1 MKRKL
6 FFITFLMLLCS
17 TIFGQITP
25 KYNYVEDGTYQH
37 SMILTAVIEFDG
49 VEQINPNLELGVFS
63 GNELRGGAFVEEID
77 GRYYARPVIYG
88 QSGQFFTFKV
98 YDHTTGIEIEREW
111 SVGSTFTYGG
121 STMEYM
127 SYNSYGYGNFSQPAV
142 IDFVTPNHWIPNHN
156 VYENNYDV
164 IAVVLIDD
172 IEQAGQD
179 AVNLELGAFSV
190 SDGTVRGSVKLN
202 SQTILGNTRYYA
214 DMLVYGNE
222 NDKITFRLYNHATKQ
237 ELQFNDVNTCTL
249 IEANDATGN
258 PILGSYI
265 KPVEVNFI
273 TEPYVAQIGD
283 KNYTSLEKAIAA
295 AQAGDV
301 VKVFA
306 GTYPLPSMKAG
317 ITIEGAVDENG
328 EVKVLF
334 EGTLTGTLEDL
345 TLKNIHIRGG
355 NAQRWAY
362 AKGDLKFVN
371 VIFEATSVYALHFD
385 GITEGTNLLY
395 DHCTIIG
402 WAAMGG
408 TPESCKFIGCT
419 IKDNGTYG
427 VIRTYFD
434 TTIEGCTFDVDG
446 ANPNDNFQDGIHAVD
461 GAYVIV
467 NGCTNVNGTMEDIV
481 NILAMSV
488 VSIDGVEI
496 KHLAKIGDN
505 YYFTL
510 AEAFASVQNGE
521 TVQLL
526 ADLTLVSETTDPE
539 TTDPETT
546 YTIAD
551 GKSVTLDMNGKKITV
566 TDNKTSSNYELFYI
580 YGGLTVIGDGTIE
593 LTATNDRD
601 WNAMSAIFHNRGGVL
616 TINNGTF
623 KHLGGTDM
631 AYVVDNSGNY
641 YGDATTNINNGTL
654 ASTYIAIRNRM
665 EQNTHG
671 ASGKAIL
678 NVANGSISGTSRAI
692 WAQAASTSETA
703 PATGEINITGG
714 TIGLIDTPRSTGA
727 VSMTTISGGTV
738 SAFQGE
744 VNELKVT
751 GGTLNDVTIMDA
763 SGNEIDYAVNK
774 YGLYVAAVAK
784 IGDKGYVSIQAAV
797 NEAQDGNTVIVKE
810 GKYNVFCPEGSDDN
824 YTGRAHNLFV
834 GKSITI
840 KGEEG
845 KEVVIYS
852 YQETYPNAFDARITL
867 LISGSDGVV
876 IDNLTIL
883 PCYYPATIT
892 TDLST
897 VTGSEINALV
907 GADNLKYYYN
917 QIIDAMRSY
926 NGSGQVS
933 KDYIANITVKNCIIG
948 DEAIPAENWGSAI
961 YYPGAVGNANNFAG
975 LTGGYTI
982 ENNVLFG
989 GICIC
994 EGAAKDATTET
1005 CIIKDNI
1012 IHGGLFL
1019 NGKRPTGWNYVSLTV
1034 FPTVTGNTFTQ
1045 AAGNTDGHA
1054 WFIGSRDG
1062 DEGAVI
1068 PTETLE
1074 AYLANNTFTVASDK
1088 KAKVVE
1094 GNYAYSA
1101 EATEYYG
1108 LVSSEFIVDG
1118 EGTENNPYIINNL
1131 HELEAFRDAVNAG
1144 NNFSGKVFKLKSNI
1158 DLNPTRAI
1166 NYWEPIG
1173 TQANPFEGTFD
1184 GGDNTI
1190 SNLVVEGEN
1199 NVGLFGYAT
1208 SATIKNVKLE
1218 NVNVKGTDCVGA
1230 IAGQVY
1236 STSLIDN
1243 CHVSGLIQVEGQTNV
1258 GGIVGKYY
1266 TKVKNCSVIGDD
1278 VDTSYV
1284 KGTYVASDLEGDNI
1298 AGIMGHGGE
1307 DNRFENN
1314 TVKNITI
1321 SGTRK
1326 VAGIVGVTDM
1336 NTQVKN
1342 CVVEDVNIVTTA
1354 TVEYANS
1361 KKNTMSNGTLV
1372 GSYTT
1377 GNNTTG
1383 TVESCV
1389 VKNVNFLNP
1398 NNAVVS
1404 VGPITGGLRGGTD
1417 GMLAP
1422 TGVTASNNNIYMST
1436 ITGSNNLFLMNPVA
1450 KIGTTEYYT
1459 LFDAVAAVQ
1468 DGETITML
1476 RNTAEEFAI
1485 DNTTANITLDMAG
1498 FTLTGAITP
1507 SKANLTIENGTINNE
1522 NASYSAIEINA
1533 GTLVLNYVK
1542 VTSKRHGVRIDGAVE
1557 ATINGGE
1564 YRLSATSGTRHAV
1577 NVSGDADVTITDGI
1591 FVGPKGTTMDSG
1603 SAVCVQLGAEV
1614 TIEGGDFSG
1623 GKNAT
1628 LGVSG
1633 TMTVTGGTFDQDV
1646 TAYCAEGYL
1655 CELNDETGKY
1665 EVFRGLT
1672 GKGTETEPYLIKN
1685 LSDLVF
1691 FRDHVNEGGI
1701 KYNAEDIWVALANDI
1716 DMTDIANWTPIGN
1729 VDYNNKYI
1737 PQGPVFVGVFN
1748 GNGKVISNLKVAS
1761 TVGGVDTQANVGLFG
1776 ITGKGAVIK
1785 NLTLTNVT
1793 INTDGRNV
1801 GALAGFAY
1809 KATLDNI
1816 TVNGDIQIKG
1826 GNNVSGVAGMTRHH
1840 AMSATNISVSGANG
1854 SAIVGNNIVGGI
1866 FAEIAPND
1874 SEQTF
1879 NNLSVENVAIT
1890 GASGVGGIVGLL
1902 TLGTVE
1908 NVSVKNVVLTGRTD
1922 YQGNAMGR
1930 IRLGSVAGLMGGN
1943 YATIINPTVEN
1954 VTAKNLDGNDVVL
1967 PIIGA
1972 NYDASSNATEAR
1984 IGDTYYATLKHA
1996 IAAAQED
2003 ETTIVMIAD
2012 AEVSETVKVVAGQ
2025 KITLDLNGKTISAG
2039 WEDQSAGKHIYA
2051 FTNNGT
2057 LTIKDSSTEANGTIN
2072 ARGNHN
2078 YGTMTLV
2085 NGTINAIDDNGGY
2098 GVCNYDGA
2106 TFTMNGGTIAA
2117 TNEDGDTPG
2126 NGYDAT
2132 TVRVDE
2138 GAIFT
2143 MNGGTINN
2151 SCNYTFAIENHG
2163 TTTIEGGTITS
2174 VHSTV
2179 ANYGTMTIEGGSFTC
2194 NGLEGITAHALWA
2207 AAGTTTINGGTFD
2220 GKDNY
2225 NGFNVDASEGAIV
2238 NITGGNFLP
2247 VHSGSLY
2254 GEGTIAVSGG
2264 TFFDPVPEARCAAG
2278 YIPQD
2283 NDDGTYGVKPGQY
2296 VAQVGDVKYE
2306 TLVEAVEA
2314 VSATDNEIIILA
2326 NSAESVSVPA
2336 DVIINLNEI
2345 ETEAFIT
2352 AEGNLTF
2359 KGNGSI
2365 KTLESIAGG
2374 TITVEN
2380 GKTLA
2385 LNNFRFG
2392 SSGNASAT
2400 YTITGGTITAKYG
2413 FFQYGVYA
2421 LYSNFETG
2429 YMYYSYGSDI
2439 TVHGTFHSEG
2449 KGDGLDYVRGKLTIA
2464 NGGES
2469 IHDKTLWVG
2478 QPASWGP
2485 MEATLIVEQGG
2496 YVKANSLSV
2505 YSGSALQI
2513 DATSLIGGETID
2525 EVECNTLTVEGTVEA
2540 INNDKVMAVVEGN
2553 KIMIKAKPVMIVETD
2568 AYYATLAE
2576 AFAAA
2581 NNQTV
2586 KVLQNITLTEGI
2598 VIPADKTVTLDLNG
2612 KTISQEKECTASYE
2626 MINNK
2631 GNLTITGEGKLSFKD
2646 TSAGD
2651 PNFGWG
2657 SYTVRNEGNLVVENG
2672 TIEHLGEQNQ
2682 PSNVVHMYCAI
2693 FQYSGSSTIN
2703 DGTISTPTYRSA
2715 RLWKGDMTINGG
2727 TFDGQL
2733 WVQCVDD
2740 TAELTIKGGE
2750 FSPNG
2755 GDGSSVFVGNPNNT
2769 AEFTVTG
2776 GTFETKIGCSDANNL
2791 KGDRIIGGLFSQ
2803 SAVDNTNDAL
2813 LGDDFEFVGTP
2824 DANGYYTVIQV
2835 SGTQTRDLQ
2844 AGWNW
2849 FSSYVDLSQ
2858 EGGLLKLQTALGE
2871 SGLAIKGQTEN
2882 QSVQYV
2888 KIGVVEG
2895 EEIYAW
2901 TGNQNW
2907 NPYSNKMYMIK
2918 TSKAMSAEEFGI
2930 NGDFIDYEHT
2940 TIALFQGWNWI
2951 SYPLSEPA
2959 YANEALAGL
2968 TPTEGDQIKAYGAN
2982 TYIEYSEGEW
2992 YPEDF
2997 VFMPGEGYMYKAE
3010 SPNSFVY
3017 TKGTTNVRATNK
3029 TTENNNWMA
3038 QTSEYANNM
3047 TITAMLSIDGE
3058 VVNDNYEI
3066 AAFANGECR
3075 GSARPI
3081 YIEKID
3087 AYILFMTVYGEEVED
3102 LTFRYYDVNYGTEYE
3117 LDNRV
3122 VYSNDASLGSIKDPY
3137 MFTLNI
3143 TGVDETSMSEI
3154 NIYPNPTTIGS
3165 EINLQA
3171 TCDKVEV
3178 FNALGVKIAEYQNVD
3193 TLDAF
3198 ETAGIYVIR
3207 ITNDNAVKHCRLV
3220 VK

>member
-1 MKRKL
+1 
-6 FFITFLMLLCS
+6 MLLCS

-63 GNELRGGAFVEEID
+63 GNELRGGAFVEEIA

-334 EGTLTGTLEDL
+334 EGTLTSTLEDL

-362 AKGDLKFVN
+362 AKGDLTFVN

-395 DHCTIIG
+395 EDCTIIG

-408 TPESCKFIGCT
+408 NPESCKFIGCT

-434 TTIEGCTFDVDG
+434 TTIEECIFDVNG
-446 ANPNDNFQDGIHAVD
+446 ANPNDNFQDGIHAVE

-467 NGCTNVNGTMEDIV
+467 NGCTNVNGTMKDIV
-481 NILAMSV
+481 NIHAMSV

-510 AEAFASVQNGE
+510 AEAFAAAQDGE

-526 ADLTLVSETTDPE
+526 ADLTLDSE
-539 TTDPETT
+539 T

-566 TDNKTSSNYELFYI
+566 TDNKTINYELFYI

-692 WAQAASTSETA
+692 WAQAASTSDTA
-703 PATGEINITGG
+703 PATGEINISGG

-774 YGLYVAAVAK
+774 DGLYVAAVAK

-810 GKYNVFCPEGSDDN
+810 GKYNVFCPKGSDDN
-824 YTGRAHNLFV
+824 YTGSAHNLFV

-840 KGEEG
+840 KGEED

-852 YQETYPNAFDARITL
+852 YQETYTNTFDARITL

-897 VTGSEINALV
+897 VTGSKINALV

-917 QIIDAMRSY
+917 QIIDAMRNY
-926 NGSGQVS
+926 NGTGEVS
-933 KDYIANITVKNCIIG
+933 KDYIANITVKNCTIG

-961 YYPGAVGNANNFAG
+961 YYPGAVGSPTNFAG

-1005 CIIKDNI
+1005 CIIKNNT

-1062 DEGAVI
+1062 DAAAVI
-1068 PTETLE
+1068 PTGTLE

-1088 KAKVVE
+1088 KAKVVV

-1118 EGTENNPYIINNL
+1118 EGTENNPYIITNL

-1144 NNFSGKVFKLKSNI
+1144 NNFSGKVFKLNGGI
-1158 DLNPTRAI
+1158 NLDVTRAI
-1166 NYWEPIG
+1166 NNWEPIG
-1173 TQANPFEGTFD
+1173 TQANPFMGTFD

-1243 CHVSGLIQVEGQTNV
+1243 CHVSGSIQVEGQTNV

-1278 VDTSYV
+1278 VATSYV

-1298 AGIMGHGGE
+1298 GGIMGHGGE

-1342 CVVEDVNIVTTA
+1342 CVVENVNIETTA
-1354 TVEYANS
+1354 TAEYANS

-1450 KIGTTEYYT
+1450 KIGETEYYT

-1468 DGETITML
+1468 DGETKTITML

-1498 FTLTGAITP
+1498 FTLNGAITP
-1507 SKANLTIENGTINNE
+1507 SNAKLTIKNGTINNE

-1533 GTLVLNYVK
+1533 GTLVLNDVK

-1577 NVSGDADVTITDGI
+1577 NVSGAANVTITDGI

-1603 SAVCVQLGAEV
+1603 SAVCVQAGAKV

-1646 TAYCAEGYL
+1646 TAYCAQGYL
-1655 CELNDETGKY
+1655 CELNTTTNKY

-1672 GKGTETEPYLIKN
+1672 GEGTEANPYLIKN

-1691 FRDHVNEGGI
+1691 FRDHVNAGETR
-1701 KYNAEDIWVALANDI
+1701 YNAPGVWVALANNI

-1809 KATLDNI
+1809 KATLENI

-1826 GNNVSGVAGMTRHH
+1826 GNNVSGVAGMTRFY
-1840 AMSATNISVSGANG
+1840 AMSATDIAVKGNDGSV
-1854 SAIVGNNIVGGI
+1854 IEGNNIIGGI
-1866 FAEIAPND
+1866 TAEIAPNG
-1874 SEQTF
+1874 STQTF
-1879 NNLSVENVAIT
+1879 KDLSVENVAIK
-1890 GASGVGGIVGLL
+1890 GVSGVGGIVGLL

-1908 NVSVKNVVLTGRTD
+1908 NVSVKDVALTGKTE
-1922 YQGNAMGR
+1922 YQGDAMGR
-1930 IRLGSVAGLMGGN
+1930 IRLGSVAGLMGDN

-1954 VTAKNLDGNDVVL
+1954 VTAKNLDGNNVVL

-1996 IAAAQED
+1996 IAAAQAN

-2106 TFTMNGGTIAA
+2106 TFTMNAGTIAA

-2132 TVRVDE
+2132 PVRVE
-2138 GAIFT
+2138 SGATFT
-2143 MNGGTINN
+2143 MNGGVIDNI
-2151 SCNYTFAIENHG
+2151 CNFTVAIYNYG

-2225 NGFNVDASEGAIV
+2225 NGFNVDASAGATV
-2238 NITGGNFLP
+2238 YITGGNFLQ

-2264 TFFDPVPEARCAAG
+2264 TFFDTVPEARCAAG
-2278 YIPQD
+2278 YIPTTTVI
-2283 NDDGTYGVKPGQY
+2283 DGVTYYTVKLGQY
-2296 VAQVGDVKYE
+2296 VAKVGNVKYE
-2306 TLVEAVEA
+2306 SLQDAVEA

-2326 NSAESVSVPA
+2326 NSTESVSVPA

-2345 ETEAFIT
+2345 VTEASIT
-2352 AEGNLTF
+2352 AGGNLTF

-2365 KTLESIAGG
+2365 KTLNSIVGG

-2380 GKTLA
+2380 DKTLA
-2385 LNNFRFG
+2385 LKNFSFG
-2392 SSGNASAT
+2392 SSDNASAT
-2400 YTITGGTITAKYG
+2400 YTITGGTITANYG
-2413 FFQYGVYA
+2413 FFQHGVYA

-2439 TVHGTFHSEG
+2439 TVYGTFHSEG

-2464 NGGES
+2464 DGGES
-2469 IHDKTLWVG
+2469 IHDKVLWVG
-2478 QPASWGP
+2478 QPASWGA
-2485 MEATLIVEQGG
+2485 MEATLIVKQGG
-2496 YVKANSLSV
+2496 YIKANSLSV

-2513 DATSLIGGETID
+2513 DATGLTGGETID

-2553 KIMIKAKPVMIVETD
+2553 KIIIKAKPVMIVETD

-2586 KVLQNITLTEGI
+2586 KVLQNITLTETVTIAAG
-2598 VIPADKTVTLDLNG
+2598 KTVTLDLAGYTVSMNY
-2612 KTISQEKECTASYE
+2612 TENATANHTMIS
-2626 MINNK
+2626 NK
-2631 GNLTITGEGKLSFKD
+2631 GDLTIKTSGDGGKISYKYLGADLGTTYSANAVTTNPGSKLTVLSGTIENTTFD
-2646 TSAGD
+2646 
-2651 PNFGWG
+2651 
-2657 SYTVRNEGNLVVENG
+2657 NG
-2672 TIEHLGEQNQ
+2672 TIAYAIDGLTNGGLGDVTVN
-2682 PSNVVHMYCAI
+2682 
-2693 FQYSGSSTIN
+2693 
-2703 DGTISTPTYRSA
+2703 
-2715 RLWKGDMTINGG
+2715 INGG
-2727 TFDGQL
+2727 VITSSRQAVRIFANSTTKTGTL
-2733 WVQCVDD
+2733 N
-2740 TAELTIKGGE
+2740 ISGGE
-2750 FSPNG
+2750 ITGRVIVQNANDSANKA
-2755 GDGSSVFVGNPNNT
+2755 VL
-2769 AEFTVTG
+2769 EITG
-2776 GTFETKIGCSDANNL
+2776 GTFNANEYKSDVL
-2791 KGDRIIGGLFSQ
+2791 YVGGSNSSTIDIDASVSGGTFNGEITDTHVLGFITGGNFSATAAQ
-2803 SAVDNTNDAL
+2803 NTSVDLLAEGFAFND
-2813 LGDDFEFVGTP
+2813 TP

-2835 SGTQTRDLQ
+2835 SGTQTRSLQ

-2907 NPYSNKMYMIK
+2907 NPYSNKMYMVR
-2918 TSKAMSAEEFGI
+2918 TSAPITVEIEG
-2930 NGDFIDYEHT
+2930 NLIDYENT
-2940 TIALFQGWNWI
+2940 TIALFKGWNWI

-2959 YANEALAGL
+2959 YANEALTGL

-2992 YPEDF
+2992 YPYNF

-3017 TKGTTNVRATNK
+3017 AKGTTNVRATNK

-3075 GSARPI
+3075 GSARPV
-3081 YIEKID
+3081 YIEKFD